1 MFEMQG
7 GEVSQDAIFALQ
19 DALYSIKNNQ
29 CPSSGVITPLGQH
42 YPFEV

>member
-7 GEVSQDAIFALQ
+7 GTVSQDAIFALQ

-29 CPSSGVITPLGQH
+29 CPSSGVIDLWDNITLLK
-42 YPFEV
+42 